1 MDLRKLSPAQL
12 QQLIDKATRRR
23 EEITTRR
30 VDRVRARIDAILK
43 AEGMTLA
50 EVYGGQS
57 VASASP
63 ARKAGR
69 SKAAGKTAAGGK
81 KSSSR
86 GQSVAPKY
94 RNPDNPTQTWAGR
107 GLKPRWMTDAL
118 AAGRKMDD
126 FLIR

>member
-23 EEITTRR
+23 EEITTKR

-50 EVYGGQS
+50 EVYGGE
-57 VASASP
+57 AIAGTSP
-63 ARKAGR
+63 APKAARGKAGR
-69 SKAAGKTAAGGK
+69 KAAPTGK
-81 KSSSR
+81 KSSTR
-86 GQSVAPKY
+86 GQPVAPKY
-94 RNPDNPTQTWAGR
+94 RNPDNPSQTWAGR

-118 AAGRKMDD
+118 AAGRRLDD

>member
-30 VDRVRARIDAILK
+30 VDKVRARIDAILK
-43 AEGMTLA
+43 AEGLSLA
-50 EVYGGQS
+50 EVYGGEAVS
-57 VASASP
+57 GAAP

-69 SKAAGKTAAGGK
+69 GKASTKARSDGK
-81 KSSSR
+81 KSSTR
-86 GQSVAPKY
+86 GQVVAPKY
-94 RNPDNPTQTWAGR
+94 RNPNNPAQTWAGR

-118 AAGRKMDD
+118 AAGRSMDD
-126 FLIR
+126 FLIP